1 MAVVPVQRIEVCALK
16 TERKSLLETL
26 QRLGVVEIT
35 DAGEEN
41 DIFSR
46 QDFDA
51 HEARLKRKKQTVE
64 RALEILKEYAPEKSS
79 LFASLHG
86 KQEVPVERYDAFAAE
101 RRQVIETANR
111 IVQLKKTIDEDRAE
125 RQKTMQQADA
135 IAPWEALDLPLNYTG
150 TKKTAAF
157 VGSLPGQ
164 WTEERLYGEFAV
176 CTPFT
181 VQILGMAADQ
191 TFLLILCLKSDGDA
205 MYELL
210 RAHGFAKPQGNSRL
224 TPKEQ
229 MSAYQ
234 VTVAAY
240 EDEIAKCEEEIKSLA
255 PWREKLK
262 FYFDYEGMR
271 AEKYEVLGRLL
282 QSGHTFIV
290 TGYIP
295 QTTAAQTKSY
305 LEERYTV
312 GVQLSEPAEDED
324 VPVVLKNNGYATP
337 LESVTEGFSLPGKG
351 EIDPTF
357 MMSLFYYCLFGIM
370 FSDAGYG
377 LIMVIACGGALLI
390 FKNMEDST
398 KNFVKMFL
406 FCGVA
411 TTFWGFVFGSFFGD
425 VVDVIA
431 LQFFGKEITFRT
443 PLFWFSP
450 SDDPMRMLV
459 FSMVLGLIHI
469 FTGLALKFYQ
479 SVKNGDAAGGFYDGI
494 LWILLVASLVV
505 FLLSTSMFTDM
516 LSLNFTLP
524 SVAGTVGAVIAV
536 ISAVGIVATGGRES
550 KNPGKRIMKGAYS
563 LYGITSYLS
572 DILSYSRLLA
582 LGLATGVI
590 GTVINQMGTMAG
602 SGFTKLLVF
611 IPVFLFGHALNF
623 AINALGAYVHTNRLQ
638 YVEFFGKFYEGGGRK
653 FAPFKENTKYYKIKE
668 NVSW

>member
-16 TERKSLLETL
+16 KERKSLLETL

-35 DAGEEN
+35 DTGEEN
-41 DIFSR
+41 DVFFR
-46 QDFDA
+46 QDFDV
-51 HEARLKRKKQTVE
+51 HEARLKRKKQTAE
-64 RALEILKEYAPEKSS
+64 RALEILNEYVPAKSS

-86 KQEVPVERYDAFAAE
+86 RQEVEVSRYEAFAKE
-101 RRQVIETANR
+101 RREVIETANR

-125 RQKTMQQADA
+125 RLKTRQLMDQV
-135 IAPWEALDLPLNYTG
+135 APWEQLDLPLNYTG
-150 TKKTAAF
+150 TKKTSAF
-157 VGSLPGQ
+157 VGTLPGQ
-164 WTEERLYGEFAV
+164 WTEERLYEELAA

-181 VQILGMAADQ
+181 AEILSVAADQ
-191 TFLLILCLKSDGDA
+191 TFLLIVCLKTSGDA
-205 MYELL
+205 MYEAL
-210 RAHGFAKPQGNSRL
+210 RSRGFAKPQGNSRL

-234 VTVAAY
+234 VTVQTY
-240 EDEIAKCEEEIKSLA
+240 EDEIAKAEEEIRSLA
-255 PWREKLK
+255 PWREKLQ

-271 AEKYEVLGRLL
+271 AEKYEVLSRLL
-282 QSGHTFIV
+282 QSGHTFLV

-295 QTTAAQTKSY
+295 LTSAEQTKNY
-305 LEERYTV
+305 LEEHFTA
-312 GVQLSEPAEDED
+312 GVELMEPAEDED
-324 VPVVLKNNGYATP
+324 VPVVLKNNGYAAP

-390 FKNMEDST
+390 FKNMEAST
-398 KNFVKMFL
+398 RNYVKMFL

-411 TTFWGFVFGSFFGD
+411 TTFWGLVFGSFFGD

-431 LQFFGKEITFRT
+431 LEFFGKEITFRT

-479 SVKNGDAAGGFYDGI
+479 SVRNGDAAGGFYDGI

-505 FLLSTSMFTDM
+505 FLLSTTMFTDM
-516 LSLNFTLP
+516 LSIGFTLP
-524 SVAGTVGAVIAV
+524 SAAGTAGAVIAV
-536 ISAVGIVATGGRES
+536 LAAVGIVATGGRES

-653 FAPFKENTKYYKIKE
+653 FAPFKENTKYFKIKE